1 MFQNRYYQDD
11 ILRKQRQFLYTDRR
25 LLVQS
30 PTGSGKSHIINC
42 TAIEYTSQGK
52 TVLVLSETTDIYD
65 QLVVECS
72 GIEINSDVKHIYI
85 EPGKCYVAM
94 AQTLVKRQK
103 IIDQFLALG
112 ENLIILNDEA
122 HIGTTTKLIKILIE
136 TAFLIGYSAT
146 PSFNWAKFLPDIY
159 NKIIVGPQVDQL
171 IRDGHLCNYR
181 HIARTK
187 GGLNDLLLRGADYSE
202 ESQERVF
209 GAAGMYAGVFDDLRK
224 FPFKKCII
232 FTASIKACSEMLEKL
247 LEEGFAACQ
256 YHSEVPNKK
265 YQMARFT
272 KLHECNIIV
281 SVASLTKGWDYKPID
296 LVVLY
301 RKTTS
306 LPLYLQMLGRASR
319 VIEGVKNSFLCLD
332 YGENYK
338 DHLSYFSDRDWE
350 TDWNT
355 PKKKKRSSG
364 KEDASGFKVCINCDS
379 LIPSSARKCA
389 YCDHEIPL
397 TPKELQEG
405 ELIDITEKYHELVG
419 RSISTLS
426 PQELAN
432 YAKLKNKKPYAIR
445 IAKAQ
450 EQMFAGFLPEF
461 SAAMGYKKTW
471 LDMQLDALKDTDE
484 IIEFM
489 DQILI

>member
-1 MFQNRYYQDD
+1 MHPNRYYQDD
-11 ILRKQRQFLYTDRR
+11 ILNQQRLMLPEKKA
-25 LLVQS
+25 LLVQA

-42 TAIEYTSQGK
+42 TAIENIALGK
-52 TVLVLSETTDIYD
+52 TVLVLSETADIYD
-65 QLVVECS
+65 QLVIECS
-72 GIEINSDVKHIYI
+72 GIEINSEVKHRYI

-94 AQTLVKRQK
+94 AQTLVKRPK
-103 IIDQFLALG
+103 IIEQLIALG
-112 ENLIILNDEA
+112 EDLIVLNDEA
-122 HIGTTTKLIKILIE
+122 HIGTTTKLIKILKE
-136 TAFLIGYSAT
+136 SALLIGYSAT
-146 PSFNWAKFLPDIY
+146 PSYNWAKFLPDLY
-159 NKIIVGPQVDQL
+159 NDIIVGPQVDEL
-171 IRDGHLCNYR
+171 IRNGHLCNYR

-187 GGLNDLLLRGADYSE
+187 GGLNELLLRGADYSE

-209 GAAGMYAGVFDDLRK
+209 GATGMYKGVFEDLRSI
-224 FPFKKCII
+224 PFKKCII
-232 FTASIKACSEMLEKL
+232 FTASIKACGEMLEKL

-272 KLHECNIIV
+272 TLHECNIIV
-281 SVASLTKGWDYKPID
+281 SVASLTKGWDFKPID

-319 VIEGVKNSFLCLD
+319 VIAGIKEFFITLD

-338 DHLSYFSDRDWE
+338 DHQTYFYDRDWQ

-379 LIPSSARKCA
+379 IIPTSARRCS
-389 YCDHEIPL
+389 YCDFELPL
-397 TPKELQEG
+397 TPQQLQEG
-405 ELIDITEKYHELVG
+405 ELIDITEKYHELKG
-419 RSISTLS
+419 RSISTLN
-426 PQELAN
+426 PEELAN

-450 EQMFAGFLPEF
+450 EQMFEGFLPRF
-461 SAAMGYKKTW
+461 AAAMGYKKTW
-471 LDMQLDALKDTDE
+471 LDLQLDAVKSSDE